1 MSEAVAILGT
11 AFLCG
16 LGVLLG
22 KLCRIRETEP
32 QAEYVLLTKE
42 QYETLKNTPA
52 ISVQPVDAYSVNAM
66 PSNAMPATAMPAN
79 AMPANDLPDYTE
91 KAPLL
96 EN

>member
-52 ISVQPVDAYSVNAM
+52 ISVQPAS
-66 PSNAMPATAMPAN
+66 AMPATAMPAN
-79 AMPANDLPDYTE
+79 AYSPTAMLANDLPDYTE

-96 EN
+96 

>member
-66 PSNAMPATAMPAN
+66 PSNAMPANAYSVN

-96 EN
+96 

>member
-52 ISVQPVDAYSVNAM
+52 ISVQPAS
-66 PSNAMPATAMPAN
+66 ATAMLAT

-96 EN
+96 

>member
-22 KLCRIRETEP
+22 KLCRIRTTEP

-42 QYETLKNTPA
+42 QYETLKNTSA
-52 ISVQPVDAYSVNAM
+52 ISVQPATTMPANAYSVNAN
-66 PSNAMPATAMPAN
+66 SMPAPAL
-79 AMPANDLPDYTE
+79 PTNDLPDYTE

>member
-22 KLCRIRETEP
+22 KLCRIRATEP

-52 ISVQPVDAYSVNAM
+52 ISVQPASAM
-66 PSNAMPATAMPAN
+66 PPTAMPAN
-79 AMPANDLPDYTE
+79 AYSPTAMPANDLPDYTE

>member
-52 ISVQPVDAYSVNAM
+52 ISVQPAS
-66 PSNAMPATAMPAN
+66 AMPATAMPAT

-96 EN
+96 

>member
-66 PSNAMPATAMPAN
+66 PSNAMPA
-79 AMPANDLPDYTE
+79 NDLPDYTE

>member
-1 MSEAVAILGT
+1 MSETVAILGT

-22 KLCRIRETEP
+22 KLCRIRATEP

-42 QYETLKNTPA
+42 QYETLKHTQL
-52 ISVQPVDAYSVNAM
+52 ISVQPATYL
-66 PSNAMPATAMPAN
+66 PATSLPTN
-79 AMPANDLPDYTE
+79 TLPDYTE
-91 KAPLL
+91 KAPLI

>member
-52 ISVQPVDAYSVNAM
+52 ISVQPAT
-66 PSNAMPATAMPAN
+66 AMPATAT
-79 AMPANDLPDYTE
+79 AMLANDLPDYTE

-96 EN
+96 

>member
-52 ISVQPVDAYSVNAM
+52 ISVQP
-66 PSNAMPATAMPAN
+66 ATAMLAT
-79 AMPANDLPDYTE
+79 AMLANDLPDYTE

-96 EN
+96 

>member
-52 ISVQPVDAYSVNAM
+52 ISVQPAS
-66 PSNAMPATAMPAN
+66 AMPATAMPAN

-96 EN
+96 